1 MSGYSNGATLD
12 FGQAYRK
19 AADYCAIQDRCI
31 SEMRLKFISWN
42 TDRSFT
48 NAIISKLVDE
58 GFIDEKRFAL
68 NYAGGKFRIKG
79 WGKIKIAAG
88 LRARN
93 IPATLI
99 QQALSTFEIDEYTTF
114 LNKLLQKKL
123 KQLGGDTPENRQKA
137 AFFAASRGFE
147 QGLIAA
153 QLRDIEMSD
162 QEIGFV
168 DDLR

>member
-1 MSGYSNGATLD
+1 MQGNNIGITLD
-12 FGQAYRK
+12 FGQSYRK

-42 TDRSFT
+42 IDRSYT
-48 NAIISKLVDE
+48 NAIISKLTDE

-79 WGKIKIAAG
+79 WGRIKIAAG

-93 IPATLI
+93 IPQQVI
-99 QQALSTFEIDEYTTF
+99 QHALSQINIEEYTSF
-114 LNKLLQKKL
+114 LDKLLQKKL
-123 KQLGGDTPENRQKA
+123 KQLGGDTHENRQKA

-147 QGLIAA
+147 QGLIAS
-153 QLRDIEMSD
+153 QLHGIEIF
-162 QEIGFV
+162 E
-168 DDLR
+168 

>member
-1 MSGYSNGATLD
+1 MSGNNNGLALD
-12 FGQAYRK
+12 FGQSYRK
-19 AADYCAIQDRCI
+19 AADYCAMQDRCI

-42 TDRSFT
+42 IDRSFT

-68 NYAGGKFRIKG
+68 NYAGGKYRING
-79 WGKIKIAAG
+79 WGRLKIAAG

-93 IPATLI
+93 IPNTLI
-99 QQALSTFEIDEYTTF
+99 HQALSTFENDDYISF

-147 QGLIAA
+147 QGLIAS
-153 QLRDIEMSD
+153 QLHDIEIF
-162 QEIGFV
+162 E
-168 DDLR
+168 